1 MIGARIH
8 LRLFV
13 DGVEI
18 PVSGASVSFQEGAG
32 SQCTVSIIPADE
44 MHDIRPRA
52 LVTLFYL
59 DSSANDTAINTSPG
73 TALTLST
80 DVHPD
85 QLDKLSTSPTTSIDE
100 YKLLFMGEMLSIT
113 YNKSASGRSGSL
125 VCRDFLSYLD
135 AIKMTGAN
143 YSSGGIEQIENAFQG
158 ARLGKDK
165 STTAT
170 GKDLKTNL
178 VNWVSGQKTEDA
190 DGNQRENVVVG
201 IHRALR
207 EIFFSGN
214 YFYSKAFNRLRLD
227 DQFVGLPDDKTS
239 INLFDLKYFKK
250 FYDAT
255 LARQGSLVSARDILG
270 TLQAPV
276 MYNMVTIPCPYLN
289 TSADKQTRVY
299 DTTGSELASK
309 ICEKTSFEGS
319 TLNQFVLKPDS
330 WFFAPPSCNMIFPHM
345 YSSFQMSR
353 NYTDE
358 TTRFILR
365 TDDLV
370 QGAAYQQLTWNYFAG
385 RFFGNV
391 AYVKPRRMKDRL
403 YAPDIPEFDVL
414 TGSGSGQG
422 FLSDLNGI
430 LMNHERFTGPVSTF
444 GYAGA
449 LGQYVSKKSRREY
462 LGFFTDY
469 MFWKYRF
476 QGRSGTVAMGF
487 NPNVVPGFPAVV
499 FDRPL
504 TPVEKLEKK
513 HRKHYIGHVVSVS
526 HQISTSGAT
535 THVQL
540 VALRPYDE
548 SIDFEALNLTGEDIE
563 RNGEGSSIEEIAM
576 GFGAEEAYFDERY
589 SPENIGTEYYSHI
602 LGCDSIVGDFDLV
615 ASGYTEVVSGK
626 LPGAGE
632 DKTVAKSI
640 LALSELYDTVLQE
653 GMDTHQFGRAVT
665 WRPKVTM
672 TQILGNKIPL
682 EAITSANMPS
692 LGPSSL
698 TAADR
703 FTEGFMAAAVDSES
717 LDATS
722 GTYSAT
728 EQTTV
733 TTTTPVTAATEIV
746 EGAGFNLA
754 QAQLATGEVTTS
766 TSTVATDAGEASY
779 GFDDDLEERQKHLQR
794 YLDALLHRGIR
805 G

>member
-18 PVSGASVSFQEGAG
+18 PVSGANTSFQEGAG
-32 SQCTVSIIPADE
+32 SQCTVSIVPADE

-59 DSSANDTAINTSPG
+59 DSSADDTALNARPG
-73 TALTLST
+73 TTDLASVVGQSNAATLGE
-80 DVHPD
+80 VPN
-85 QLDKLSTSPTTSIDE
+85 PTTSIDE
-100 YKLLFMGEMLSIT
+100 YKLLFMGEMVSIT
-113 YNKSASGRSGSL
+113 YNKSAAGRSGSL

-135 AIKMTGAN
+135 ALKMTGAN

-178 VNWVSGQKTEDA
+178 VDWISGQKTEDA

-227 DQFVGLPDDKTS
+227 DQFVGLPGDKTS

-276 MYNMVTIPCPYLN
+276 MYNTVTIPCPYLN

-358 TTRFILR
+358 TTRFVLR

-370 QGAAYQQLTWNYFAG
+370 QGTAYQQLTWNYFAG
-385 RFFGNV
+385 QFFGNV

-422 FLSDLNGI
+422 YMSDLNGI
-430 LMNHERFTGPVSTF
+430 LMNHERFTGPVSAF

-476 QGRSGTVAMGF
+476 QGRAGTVAMGF

-504 TPVEKLEKK
+504 TPVEKLEGK

-540 VALRPYDE
+540 VAVRPYDE

-563 RNGEGSSIEEIAM
+563 QKGDGSSIEEIAM
-576 GFGAEEAYFDERY
+576 GFEAEESYFDERY

-602 LGCDSIVGDFDLV
+602 LGCDSIVDDFELSLSDY
-615 ASGYTEVVSGK
+615 ASIVTRK
-626 LPGAGE
+626 LPGNSE

-672 TQILGNKIPL
+672 TQILGSKLLL
-682 EAITSANMPS
+682 EVSTSANTPT
-692 LGPSSL
+692 LGPTSL
-698 TAADR
+698 DDDSD
-703 FTEGFMAAAVDSES
+703 GFMAAAVDAES
-717 LDATS
+717 SDATS

-733 TTTTPVTAATEIV
+733 TTTTPVTTSTEIV
-746 EGAGFNLA
+746 AGDDFNPA
-754 QAQLATGEVTTS
+754 QAQLNTGEFTTS

-779 GFDDDLEERQKHLQR
+779 GFDDDLEERQTHLQR

>member
-18 PVSGASVSFQEGAG
+18 PVSGANTSFQEGAG
-32 SQCTVSIIPADE
+32 SQCTVSIVPADE

-59 DSSANDTAINTSPG
+59 DSSADDTAINSRPGSP
-73 TALTLST
+73 LTYGAMSG
-80 DVHPD
+80 HPD
-85 QLDKLSTSPTTSIDE
+85 EWDTPSANPTTSIDE
-100 YKLLFMGEMLSIT
+100 YKLLFMGEMISIT
-113 YNKSASGRSGSL
+113 YNKSAAGRSGSL

-143 YSSGGIEQIENAFQG
+143 YASGGIEQIENAFQG
-158 ARLGKDK
+158 ARLGKNK

-170 GKDLKTNL
+170 GKDLKTNM
-178 VNWVSGQKTEDA
+178 VNWISGQKTEDA
-190 DGNQRENVVVG
+190 EGNQRENVLIG
-201 IHRALR
+201 MHRAIR

-227 DQFVGLPDDKTS
+227 DQFVGLPNDKTS

-299 DTTGSELASK
+299 DTAGSELASK

-358 TTRFILR
+358 TTRFLLR

-403 YAPDIPEFDVL
+403 YAPDISEFNVL

-422 FLSDLNGI
+422 FLSDLNGV

-444 GYAGA
+444 GSAGA

-487 NPNVVPGFPAVV
+487 NPNIVPGFPAVV

-504 TPVEKLEKK
+504 TSVEKLEGK

-535 THVQL
+535 THAQL
-540 VALRPYDE
+540 VAVRPYDE
-548 SIDFEALNLTGEDIE
+548 SIDFEALNLTGDDIE
-563 RNGEGSSIEEIAM
+563 RKGEGSSIEEIAM

-602 LGCDSIVGDFDLV
+602 LGCDSIVDDFELSLSDY
-615 ASGYTEVVSGK
+615 ASVVTRK
-626 LPGAGE
+626 LPGNGE

-640 LALSELYDTVLQE
+640 LALSEIYDTVLQE
-653 GMDTHQFGRAVT
+653 GMDTHQFGRALT

-672 TQILGNKIPL
+672 TQILGNTSSL
-682 EAITSANMPS
+682 GVLTSANTPT
-692 LGPSSL
+692 LGPTSL
-698 TAADR
+698 ADGAD
-703 FTEGFMAAAVDSES
+703 GFMAAAVDAES
-717 LDATS
+717 SDATS

-733 TTTTPVTAATEIV
+733 TTTTPVTATTEII
-746 EGAGFNLA
+746 GGDFNPA
-754 QAQLATGEVTTS
+754 EAQLPTGEVTTS